1 MQPVQTPIVQ
11 QGSFHIHKYLSFIHY
26 RTGAVHVG
34 DKILAINDILVKNKP
49 VKEVYQMLDF
59 SGDVV
64 KLRLRSVDTRRTKNP
79 SVENPGG
86 LQIPDM
92 SSLHRV
98 SAWAEIFNE
107 LDQIVASTPAVEK
120 KVTGAKSE
128 VARND
133 GRSREISEP
142 HKKTGNE
149 EGEITATVCNEVKSS
164 NDELWEQLDELWERK
179 DSSKKRSVTDVVRD
193 SGISSYADCTKN
205 ENTTSCVDTSS
216 GTLKG
221 KSISIRYVVHE
232 KCVNPTQESRE
243 KTTQRSY
250 VFLKQDSRGK
260 LTRDDSRSRE
270 TCTNGSC
277 ETSTQDSLEK
287 PTISLERSPSV
298 ASGYET
304 DNSTLRNSANDLP
317 QCGRADTEHFTS
329 VESFDISNDADD
341 KLLISPASK
350 LGTVDSS
357 DVLEMRTFSVQKS
370 EEHGF
375 GFSLMPDKFKQEVYI
390 ASVLP
395 GGPCDGMLQ
404 PLDKITK
411 VSTWSPLQNRSHF
424 KV

>member
-1 MQPVQTPIVQ
+1 MVKL
-11 QGSFHIHKYLSFIHY
+11 GAFHLHKYFSFILY

-34 DKILAINDILVKNKP
+34 DRILAINDILVKNKF

-64 KLRLRSVDTRRTKNP
+64 KLRLQSVDTRRAKNP

-86 LQIPDM
+86 LEIPDM
-92 SSLHRV
+92 SCLHRV

-107 LDQIVASTPAVEK
+107 LDQIIASTPSVGK
-120 KVTGAKSE
+120 KETEAKSE
-128 VARND
+128 VAKND
-133 GRSREISEP
+133 GGSRKISDSR
-142 HKKTGNE
+142 KKSGNE

-164 NDELWEQLDELWERK
+164 SDEFWEQFDELWEGEE
-179 DSSKKRSVTDVVRD
+179 SSKEQSVTNVARTSGVR
-193 SGISSYADCTKN
+193 SYADCTKN
-205 ENTTSCVDTSS
+205 ECTAPSPDSSS

-232 KCVNPTQESRE
+232 KCVNPTQDSRE
-243 KTTQRSY
+243 KTTQSSCVY
-250 VFLKQDSRGK
+250 FTQDSLGK
-260 LTRDDSRSRE
+260 LTRDDCRSRE
-270 TCTNGSC
+270 TPTNGSC
-277 ETSTQDSLEK
+277 ETSTQNSLEK
-287 PTISLERSPSV
+287 PTKSLERSPSV

-317 QCGRADTEHFTS
+317 QCGCISQTDTEHFAS
-329 VESFDISNDADD
+329 MDSFDISNDADD
-341 KLLISPASK
+341 KLLNSPSK
-350 LGTVDSS
+350 LGTVESS
-357 DVLEMRTFSVQKS
+357 DVLETRTFSVQKS
-370 EEHGF
+370 DEHGF

-411 VSTWSPLQNRSHF
+411 VSISSFLQLVRTSH
-424 KV
+424 